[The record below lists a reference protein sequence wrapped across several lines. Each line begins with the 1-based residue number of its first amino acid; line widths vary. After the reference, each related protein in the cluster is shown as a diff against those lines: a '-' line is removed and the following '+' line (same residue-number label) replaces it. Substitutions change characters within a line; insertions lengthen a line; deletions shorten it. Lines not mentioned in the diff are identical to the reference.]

1 LDKQNSQNPV
11 KKFISVFQYSGV
23 ALEIVWSTSAKLT
36 IAMALTTLFAG
47 VLPAAIASVGGL
59 FVDVVSNAFQDD
71 GSNTAQL
78 RSDALYY
85 VFLEAGLVV
94 LMTGAQ
100 RINTVCQSILRVLLG
115 NKINVMIL
123 EKALTLELAHF
134 EDAEYYDKLVRARRE
149 ASSRPLS
156 LVIKTFDLFR
166 DIIALI
172 TIGIWLFQFSPYA
185 VLLLA
190 VAGVPAF
197 IAEAKFSGEA
207 FRIHRRRSAERRM
220 QIYLEMVLTREDGVK
235 EVKLL
240 QLGKMFL
247 QRYVDIFLNIYKEDR
262 SLVLRRGIWGY
273 ILGLIASAAFYFA
286 YGWVGFAAIAGA
298 ITIGQMTMYIAQF
311 RLGQNSVTNSLT
323 SINGMYEDNLY
334 LSNLTEF
341 LSHKV
346 PEQTGEGIAGPNP
359 DDGIRFENVSFS
371 YPGAQ
376 TPALKN
382 INLHITPGE
391 SLAIVGEN
399 GSGKTTLI
407 KLLTRLYTPTEGR
420 ILVDG
425 LDLQEWDTNAI
436 REKIGVI
443 FQDFARYQLIVGEN
457 IGIGDVDNIE
467 DGNQI
472 EEAARKGMADEF
484 VRDLPLDYQTQL
496 GTWFKDGKELSGGQW
511 QKIALSRAFM
521 RSKADILILD
531 EPTAAI
537 DARAEAE
544 IFEHFND
551 LTDNRISIIISLGTW
566 FKDGK
571 ELSGG
576 QWQKIALSRAF
587 MRSKADILI
596 LDEPTAAIDARAE
609 AEIFEHFNDLTDNR
623 ISIII
628 SHRFSTVR
636 RADHI
641 IVLEKAEVL
650 EQGSHQQLLEMD
662 GQYATLF
669 NLQAKGY
676 Q

>member
-1 LDKQNSQNPV
+1 LEKQGPQNSL
-11 KKFISVFQYSGV
+11 KKFLSVFQYSGV

-36 IAMALTTLFAG
+36 IIMALTTLVSG

-59 FVDVVSNAFQDD
+59 FVDVVSNAFQND
-71 GSNTAQL
+71 GFNAEQL

-94 LMTGAQ
+94 LMTGAY
-100 RINTVCQSILRVLLG
+100 RVNSVCQSILRVLLG

-134 EDAEYYDKLVRARRE
+134 EDSEYYDKLVRARRE

-166 DIIALI
+166 DSIALI

-185 VLLLA
+185 VLLLGL
-190 VAGVPAF
+190 AGVPAF
-197 IAEAKFSGEA
+197 LAEAKFSGEA

-220 QIYLEMVLTREDGVK
+220 QIYLEMVLTREDGAK

-247 QRYVDIFLNIYKEDR
+247 QRYVDIFRNIYKEDR
-262 SLVLRRGIWGY
+262 ALVLRRGFWGY

-286 YGWVGFAAIAGA
+286 YGWVGFAAIAGT

-334 LSNLTEF
+334 LSNLTEY
-341 LSHKV
+341 LAHKV
-346 PEQTGEGIAGPNP
+346 PEQTGDKTQGPDP
-359 DDGIRFENVSFS
+359 TDGIRFENVSFS

-376 TPALKN
+376 RPALSN

-407 KLLTRLYTPTEGR
+407 KLLTRLYAPTTGR

-425 LDLQEWDTNAI
+425 LDLQEWDLNTV

-457 IGIGDVDNIE
+457 IGIGDVDSINEGDKIS
-467 DGNQI
+467 
-472 EEAARKGMADEF
+472 EAAYKGMAEEF
-484 VRDLPLDYQTQL
+484 VKDLPQKYQTQL
-496 GTWFKDGKELSGGQW
+496 GTWFKDGQELSGGQW

-544 IFEHFND
+544 IFAHF
-551 LTDNRISIIISLGTW
+551 G
-566 FKDGK
+566 
-571 ELSGG
+571 E
-576 QWQKIALSRAF
+576 
-587 MRSKADILI
+587 
-596 LDEPTAAIDARAE
+596 
-609 AEIFEHFNDLTDNR
+609 LTDNR

-636 RADHI
+636 IADHI
-641 IVLEKAEVL
+641 IVLEKAEIL
-650 EQGSHQQLLEMD
+650 EQGSHEQLLALD

>member
-1 LDKQNSQNPV
+1 
-11 KKFISVFQYSGV
+11 
-23 ALEIVWSTSAKLT
+23 
-36 IAMALTTLFAG
+36 MALTTLVSGF
-47 VLPAAIASVGGL
+47 LPAVIASVGGL

-71 GSNTAQL
+71 GSNAEQL

-100 RINTVCQSILRVLLG
+100 RISTVCQSILRVLLG

-166 DIIALI
+166 DVIALT

-185 VLLLA
+185 VLLLGL
-190 VAGVPAF
+190 AGVPAF
-197 IAEAKFSGEA
+197 LAEAKFSGEA

-240 QLGKMFL
+240 QLGRLFL
-247 QRYVDIFLNIYKEDR
+247 ERYVDIFRNIYKEDR
-262 SLVLRRGIWGY
+262 SLVLRRGFWGY
-273 ILGLIASAAFYFA
+273 ILGLFASAAFYFA

-341 LSHKV
+341 LEHKV
-346 PEQTGEGIAGPNP
+346 PEHTGNKVQGPDP
-359 DDGIRFENVSFS
+359 ADGIRFENVTFA

-376 TPALKN
+376 TPALN
-382 INLHITPGE
+382 CVNLHIIPGQ

-407 KLLTRLYTPTEGR
+407 KLLTRLYAPTEGR

-425 LDLQEWDTNAI
+425 LDLQEWDLDTI
-436 REKIGVI
+436 REKVGVI

-457 IGIGDVDNIE
+457 IGIGDVDSIGE
-467 DGNQI
+467 DDQI
-472 EEAARKGMADEF
+472 SEAARKGMAEAF
-484 VRDLPLDYQTQL
+484 VKDLPHKYQTQL
-496 GTWFKDGKELSGGQW
+496 GTWFKDGQELSGGQW

-521 RSKADILILD
+521 RSKAEILILD

-544 IFEHFND
+544 IFAHFGD
-551 LTDNRISIIISLGTW
+551 LTN
-566 FKDGK
+566 
-571 ELSGG
+571 
-576 QWQKIALSRAF
+576 
-587 MRSKADILI
+587 
-596 LDEPTAAIDARAE
+596 
-609 AEIFEHFNDLTDNR
+609 NR

-636 RADHI
+636 MANHI
-641 IVLEKAEVL
+641 IVLEKAEIM
-650 EQGSHQQLLEMD
+650 EQGSHQQLLDLD

>member
-1 LDKQNSQNPV
+1 MIDQVNNQEPPNSV
-11 KKFISVFQYSGV
+11 RKFFSVFQYSRV
-23 ALEIVWSTSAKLT
+23 ALEIVWSTSAALT
-36 IAMALTTLFAG
+36 LAMAFSTLVSG

-59 FVDVVSNAFQDD
+59 FVDAVASAFQQDSAAAEQARDD
-71 GSNTAQL
+71 VL
-78 RSDALYY
+78 FY
-85 VFLEAGLVV
+85 VFLELGLVV
-94 LMTGAQ
+94 LITGAQ
-100 RINTVCQSILRVLLG
+100 RLNTICQSILRVLLG

-156 LVIKTFDLFR
+156 LVIKTFDLLR
-166 DIIALI
+166 DLIALI
-172 TIGIWLFQFSPYA
+172 TIGIFLFQFSVWA
-185 VLLLA
+185 VALLA

-197 IAEAKFSGEA
+197 LAEAKFSGEA

-240 QLGKMFL
+240 QLGKLFL
-247 QRYVDIFLNIYKEDR
+247 KRYVDIFRSMYKEDR
-262 SLVLRRGIWGY
+262 NLVLRRGFWGY
-273 ILGLIASAAFYFA
+273 VLGLLASSAFYFA
-286 YGWVGFAAIAGA
+286 YGWVGFATIAGA

-311 RLGQNSVTNSLT
+311 RLGQNAVTNSLT
-323 SINGMYEDNLY
+323 AINGMYEDNLY
-334 LSNLTEF
+334 LSNLTEY
-341 LSHKV
+341 LEHKV
-346 PEQTGEGIAGPNP
+346 PEQTGTKTLGFDR
-359 DDGIRFENVSFS
+359 DDGIRFEDVSFS
-371 YPGAQ
+371 YPGSEI
-376 TPALKN
+376 PALN
-382 INLHITPGE
+382 EVSLHIKPGE

-407 KLLTRLYTPTEGR
+407 KLLTRLYSPSKGKIFLEG
-420 ILVDG
+420 LE
-425 LDLQEWDTNAI
+425 LKEWDIETL
-436 REKIGVI
+436 RQKIGVI

-457 IGIGDVDNIE
+457 IGIGDVDEIE
-467 DGNQI
+467 TDPLI
-472 EEAARKGMADEF
+472 EEAAKKGMADVF
-484 VRDLPLDYQTQL
+484 VRDLPRSYKTQL

-544 IFEHFND
+544 IFSHFGD
-551 LTDNRISIIISLGTW
+551 LTDN
-566 FKDGK
+566 K
-571 ELSGG
+571 
-576 QWQKIALSRAF
+576 
-587 MRSKADILI
+587 
-596 LDEPTAAIDARAE
+596 
-609 AEIFEHFNDLTDNR
+609 

-641 IVLEKAEVL
+641 IVLEKGEIQ
-650 EQGSHQQLLEMD
+650 EEGSHSELLNNE
-662 GQYATLF
+662 GHYATLF
-669 NLQAKGY
+669 RLQAQGY